1 MSQGRPLKLLA
12 LFAIPLLVGNLFQQA
27 YNLADSIIV
36 GRFIG
41 AGALAA
47 VGATSSISFLFFS
60 VCNGIS
66 SGGGIVTAQYFGAGD
81 DDRVRRAI
89 VNSAYI
95 MFVTSLVMGGIAF
108 ALTPTALR
116 LMGTPGDILPDA
128 VTYMRMTCLSVP
140 LIAVYNY
147 AASMLRALGDSRTPL
162 YFLVVACLLNVA
174 LDLLCVRTLGL
185 GVFGAALATMLAQL
199 LAGVG
204 CLAFALRTNPY
215 FTPDRSRLGVD
226 WEIIRHAVRLG
237 LPLALQWSMI
247 AVSTTALQT
256 VVNRFGTAAVAAFTA
271 TTRIEQLTQQPF
283 GSLGMALSTYA
294 GQNYGARRLDRVRE
308 GLRDAMLAMALF
320 SGAMLVVMQ
329 LLGPAIVKAFVSDGE
344 VVALGGR
351 ALRLTSWFYVFL
363 GTIYMTRGTL
373 NGVGDTLFSF
383 INGIIEML
391 CRILL
396 PMGLTLIPSAGVW
409 AIWWTAGLTW
419 TISALAC
426 LLRYFSWSGKRAG
439 TVLTAAAFAT
449 GGTNAL
455 SVRNKIKPVDNGRIL
470 R

>member
-1 MSQGRPLKLLA
+1 MRAMLSRTMNMSSGKPLRLLTM
-12 LFAIPLLVGNLFQQA
+12 FAIPLLIGNLFQQA

-36 GRFIG
+36 GQFIG

-47 VGATSSISFLFFS
+47 VGSTGSVSFLFFS

-66 SGGGIVTAQYFGAGD
+66 SGGGIVTAQYFGAGED
-81 DDRVRRAI
+81 DKVRRAI

-95 MFVTSLVMGGIAF
+95 MFSTSLAMGGVAF
-108 ALTPTALR
+108 ALAPLALR
-116 LMGTPGDILPDA
+116 LMGTPADILPDA
-128 VTYMRMTCLSVP
+128 ITYLRMTCLSVP

-162 YFLVVACLLNVA
+162 YFLIVACILNVA
-174 LDLLCVRTLGL
+174 LDLFFVRSLGL

-199 LAGVG
+199 LAGAG
-204 CLAFALRTNPY
+204 CLVFALHSNPY
-215 FTPDRSRLGVD
+215 FRIDRRRLGVD

-247 AVSTTALQT
+247 AISTTALQT

-271 TTRIEQLTQQPF
+271 TNRIEQLAQQPF

-308 GLRDAMLAMALF
+308 GLKDAMLAMAVF

-329 LLGPAIVKAFVSDGE
+329 LLGPNIVGAFVSDQE

-391 CRILL
+391 CRIFL
-396 PMGLTLIPSAGVW
+396 PMGLTLLPGVGVW

-419 TISALAC
+419 AISALAC
-426 LLRYFSWSGKRAG
+426 LWRYVWWNRKTARA
-439 TVLTAAAFAT
+439 
-449 GGTNAL
+449 
-455 SVRNKIKPVDNGRIL
+455 I
-470 R
+470 

>member
-1 MSQGRPLKLLA
+1 MHSRTMNMSQGRPLKLLT
-12 LFAIPLLVGNLFQQA
+12 LFSVPLLIGNLFQQA

-47 VGATSSISFLFFS
+47 VGATGSISFLFFS

-95 MFVTSLVMGGIAF
+95 MFAASLLMGGIAY
-108 ALTPTALR
+108 AVTPLALR
-116 LMGTPGDILPDA
+116 LMGTPGDILGDA

-147 AASMLRALGDSRTPL
+147 ASSMLRALGDSRTPL
-162 YFLVVACLLNVA
+162 LFLVVACLLNVGM
-174 LDLLCVRTLGL
+174 DLLFVRGMGM

-204 CLAFALRTNPY
+204 CLIFALRTNPY
-215 FTPDRSRLGVD
+215 FMVDRKRLAVD
-226 WEIIRHAVRLG
+226 WPIIRHAVRLG

-271 TTRIEQLTQQPF
+271 TNRIDQLTQQPF

-294 GQNYGARRLDRVRE
+294 GQNYGAKRIDRVRE
-308 GLRDAMLAMALF
+308 GLRDGMLAMAVF
-320 SGAMLVVMQ
+320 SAAMLVVMQ
-329 LLGPAIVKAFVSDGE
+329 LLGPTIVTAFVSDAE
-344 VVALGGR
+344 VVAMGGR
-351 ALRLTSWFYVFL
+351 ALRLTSLFYVFL

-396 PMGLTLIPSAGVW
+396 PMGLVLIPSVGVW

-419 TISALAC
+419 AISAVAC
-426 LLRYFSWSGKRAG
+426 VLRYLSWSRKHAG
-439 TVLTAAAFAT
+439 AGAERPS
-449 GGTNAL
+449 GG
-455 SVRNKIKPVDNGRIL
+455 DGR
-470 R
+470 